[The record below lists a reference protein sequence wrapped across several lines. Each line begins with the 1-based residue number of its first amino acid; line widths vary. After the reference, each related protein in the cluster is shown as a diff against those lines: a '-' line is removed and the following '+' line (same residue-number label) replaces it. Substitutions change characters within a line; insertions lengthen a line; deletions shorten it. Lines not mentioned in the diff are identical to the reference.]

1 MKVLRLDE
9 LERVPVF
16 GTLVWRPVRSAL
28 GVTAFGINAYT
39 AASAG
44 DEVVE
49 DHDERKLGHEEVYV
63 VLQGRALFTVDGFE
77 VDAPAGTFVY
87 LDDPVQR
94 RRAVALEPMTTV
106 LAIGGT
112 PGTHDISS
120 WEYYFPAL
128 PYMRDGN
135 YAKARAIIEDGLKA
149 KPDDPP
155 LLYALACAEA
165 RDGARDKALEHL
177 REAVIA
183 MPSLRVNAREDED
196 FDAIRDD
203 PRFPT

>member
-1 MKVLRLDE
+1 MKAVRLDE
-9 LERVPVF
+9 FERVPVF
-16 GTLVWRPVRSAL
+16 GTLVWRPVRKEL

-39 AASAG
+39 AAEAG

-49 DHDERKLGHEEVYV
+49 DHDERRLGHEEVYV
-63 VLQGRALFTVDGFE
+63 VLSGHATFTVDGVE

-94 RRAVALEPMTTV
+94 RHAVAREPRTTV
-106 LAIGGT
+106 LAIGGR
-112 PGTHDISS
+112 PGAHETSA

-128 PYMRDGN
+128 PHMRAGE
-135 YAKARAIIEDGLKA
+135 YARARAIVEEGLRE
-149 KPDDPP
+149 KPEHPA

-165 RDGARDKALEHL
+165 QDGARDEALEHL
-177 REAVIA
+177 RTAVIL
-183 MPSLRVNAREDED
+183 MPDLRESAREDED
-196 FDAIRDD
+196 FDSIRDD

>member
-1 MKVLRLDE
+1 MKVFHLDE
-9 LERVPVF
+9 FERVPAF
-16 GTLVWRPVRSAL
+16 GTLVWRPVRKTL

-39 AASAG
+39 AAQAG

-49 DHDERKLGHEEVYV
+49 DHDERRLGHEEVYI
-63 VLQGRALFTVDGFE
+63 VLRGHAVFTVDGYE

-94 RRAVALEPMTTV
+94 RRALAKAPRTTV
-106 LAIGGT
+106 LAIGGR
-112 PGTHDISS
+112 PGAHEISS

-128 PYMRDGN
+128 PYMREGE
-135 YAKARAIIEDGLKA
+135 YARARTIVEEGLRA
-149 KPDDPP
+149 RPDDPL

-165 RDGARDKALEHL
+165 QDGARDEALEHL
-177 REAVIA
+177 RTAVILL
-183 MPSLRVNAREDED
+183 PELRERAREDDD
-196 FDAIRDD
+196 FVGIRDD